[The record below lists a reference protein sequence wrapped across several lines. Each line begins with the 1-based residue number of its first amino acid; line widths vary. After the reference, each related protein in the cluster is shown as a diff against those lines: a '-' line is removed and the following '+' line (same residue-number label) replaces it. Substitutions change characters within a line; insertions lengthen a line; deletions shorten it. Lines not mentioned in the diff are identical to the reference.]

1 MEVVNM
7 SKYHT
12 ELRCMLDYSAGG
24 NMLTIYQRATILY
37 LAKLK
42 FTKDNW
48 EADGT
53 FVEAKE
59 FIANH
64 IQEVLNER

>member
-1 MEVVNM
+1 
-7 SKYHT
+7 
-12 ELRCMLDYSAGG
+12 MLDYSAGG